1 MSSINEKKQKK
12 LSKQVVPIT
21 YTRNCL
27 KNAFH
32 WSLTN
37 TNCKS
42 SKYRVY
48 ELFCFFLG
56 KFWTSSSHKNSF
68 KKRSIHKFKY
78 CTHF

>member
-12 LSKQVVPIT
+12 LSKQVVLIT

-37 TNCKS
+37 MNCKS

-48 ELFCFFLG
+48 ELFCFFYVNFGLPLVI
-56 KFWTSSSHKNSF
+56 KTALKKDLFIKNAC
-68 KKRSIHKFKY
+68 R
-78 CTHF
+78 